1 MCHAASRRP
10 STSAQLMKI
19 LWIPHLPWA
28 RMTGQRE
35 WHLIKR
41 LIPRGHEVHIVTWES
56 IRSVGALLHTLT
68 SGIER
73 DGSFVIHRAARLPNP
88 VGRITRDYARG
99 FRPNEWLFQRQVRK
113 ILAEERFD
121 LLAYGLSHKAVGLPP
136 FDVSVPRVFDYLD
149 LCVYPDVED
158 AYLRNSDLVLCTSG
172 VLVDRVRSLG
182 GRPCYLPNGV
192 DRRRIAAGRSEDV
205 RQKLGLVGK
214 KVVSLIGLTFSRTLF
229 FLDAIAEAARAEPDI
244 VFVAVGAGGLLPHE
258 GLGPF
263 EARCRELGVR
273 FVATG
278 PIPHDAI
285 ADYFMATDVGLYPG
299 DANPYFD
306 AACPLKILEYSAAG
320 KPVVATD
327 LAELRR
333 LAFPNVYLAPP
344 EPSAFAAAI
353 VRALNERTSMPDLS
367 VFDWD
372 VLAAQ
377 FEAAC
382 EALVD
387 PTQSFAHRAEP
398 ERVLSVQ
405 AG

>member
-1 MCHAASRRP
+1 
-10 STSAQLMKI
+10 MKI
-19 LWIPHLPWA
+19 LWVPHLPWA

-41 LIPRGHEVHIVTWES
+41 LVPRGHEIHIVTWDA
-56 IRSVGALLHTLT
+56 IRSPGALLHTLT
-68 SGIER
+68 SGVER

-99 FRPNEWLFQRQVRK
+99 FRPNEWLFQRQVRR

-149 LCVYPDVED
+149 LCVYPAVED

-182 GRPCYLPNGV
+182 GRPRYLPNGV
-192 DRRRIAAGRSEDV
+192 DRRRIAAGRSEAV

-229 FLDAIAEAARAEPDI
+229 FIDAIAEAARAVPDL

-258 GLGPF
+258 GLAPF
-263 EARCRELGVR
+263 EARCRELGVQ

-372 VLAAQ
+372 VLAIE

-382 EALVD
+382 EALVNL
-387 PTQSFAHRAEP
+387 TQSFVHGAEP
-398 ERVLSVQ
+398 ERVLS
-405 AG
+405 ARAS

>member
-1 MCHAASRRP
+1 
-10 STSAQLMKI
+10 MKI

-35 WHLIKR
+35 WHLIRR
-41 LIPRGHEVHIVTWES
+41 LLPRGHEVHVVTWDA
-56 IRSVGALLHTLT
+56 IRSASALVHSVT
-68 SGIER
+68 SGVER

-149 LCVYPDVED
+149 LCVYPEVEA
-158 AYLRNSDLVLCTSG
+158 AYLRHSDLVLCTSG
-172 VLVDRVRSLG
+172 VLVDRVRELG
-182 GRPCYLPNGV
+182 GRPQYLPNGV
-192 DRRRIAAGRSEDV
+192 DRERIASGRSEAV
-205 RQKLGLVGK
+205 RRKLDLVGK
-214 KVVSLIGLTFSRTLF
+214 KVVSLIGLTYSRSLF
-229 FLDAIAEAARAEPDI
+229 FIDAMAEAARAVPDI
-244 VFVAVGAGGLLPHE
+244 VFLAVGAGGLLPHE

-263 EARCRELGVR
+263 EARCRERGLP

-278 PIPHDAI
+278 FVPHDAV

-353 VRALNERTSMPDLS
+353 VRALNERTSMPDLTA
-367 VFDWD
+367 FDWD
-372 VLAAQ
+372 VLARQ

-382 EALVD
+382 ETLVHR
-387 PTQSFAHRAEP
+387 TQPVVHRAEP
-398 ERVLSVQ
+398 ERALTVQ
-405 AG
+405 G

>member
-1 MCHAASRRP
+1 
-10 STSAQLMKI
+10 MKI

-35 WHLIKR
+35 WHLIRR
-41 LIPRGHEVHIVTWES
+41 LLPRGHEIHVVTWDA
-56 IRSVGALLHTLT
+56 IRSASALVHSVT
-68 SGIER
+68 SNVER

-99 FRPNEWLFQRQVRK
+99 FLPNEWLFQRQVRK
-113 ILAEERFD
+113 ILAEDRFD

-136 FDVSVPRVFDYLD
+136 FDESVPRVFDYLD
-149 LCVYPDVED
+149 LCVYPEVEA
-158 AYLRNSDLVLCTSG
+158 AYLRHSDLVLCTSG
-172 VLVDRVRSLG
+172 VLVDRVRELG
-182 GRPCYLPNGV
+182 GRPHYLPNGV
-192 DRRRIAAGRSEDV
+192 DRARIASGRSEGV
-205 RQKLGLVGK
+205 RRKLDLVGK
-214 KVVSLIGLTFSRTLF
+214 KVVSLIGLTYSRSLF
-229 FLDAIAEAARAEPDI
+229 FIDAMAEAARAVPDI
-244 VFVAVGAGGLLPHE
+244 VFLAVGAGGLLPHE

-263 EARCRELGVR
+263 EARCRERGLR

-278 PIPHDAI
+278 LVPHDAV

-320 KPVVATD
+320 KPVVATH

-353 VRALNERTSMPDLS
+353 VRALNERTSMPDLTA
-367 VFDWD
+367 FDWD
-372 VLAAQ
+372 VLARQ

-382 EALVD
+382 ETLVSR
-387 PTQSFAHRAEP
+387 TQPVVHRAEP
-398 ERVLSVQ
+398 ERVLTVQ
-405 AG
+405 G